1 MYALVDCNNFYVSC
15 ERVFDPS
22 LNGKPVV
29 VLSNNDG
36 CVISRSN
43 EAKAIGI
50 PMGKPAFELKELI
63 EKYNIKV
70 FSTNFPLYGD
80 MSSRVMNILAEF
92 SPEIEIY
99 SIDEAFL
106 NLKGYKY
113 IELQDYAKKIKDTV
127 HLYTGIPVSI
137 GVGATKTLAKAA
149 EYFAKKDPKSKG
161 ICIISDENRKEYL
174 SKLPI
179 DEVWGI
185 GRQHYKMLN
194 KYGVKTALDFVNL
207 RPQWVRNQMTVVGSK
222 TQEEL
227 MGIECFDLETS
238 PPSKKNICVSRSFG
252 NMISDYSLLA
262 EAVSNFAASCAEK
275 LRHQHSCAS
284 TIMVFVITNRFRKDL
299 PQYAKNAIVNM
310 PVATNSTFEIIKYA
324 LLILRN
330 IYKAGYQYKKAGVIV
345 SNIVP
350 DNAVQTALFDEID
363 REKHNKVMLT
373 MDNINKKYGRNTLK
387 VAAMGKNREWKLKQ
401 EKLSRAYTTKWQDI
415 INVKV

>member
-22 LNGKPVV
+22 LNGKPVI

-70 FSTNFPLYGD
+70 FSSNFPLYGD
-80 MSSRVMNILAEF
+80 MSSRVMSVLSELA
-92 SPEIEIY
+92 PDIEIY

-106 NLKGYKY
+106 NLKGFKY
-113 IELQDYAKKIKDTV
+113 IDLYDYAKKIKNTV
-127 HLYTGIPVSI
+127 FRCTGIPVSI
-137 GVGATKTLAKAA
+137 GIGATKTLAKVAVF
-149 EYFAKKDPKSKG
+149 FAKKDSNN
-161 ICIISDENRKEYL
+161 ICVISEENRKEYL
-174 SKLPI
+174 ARLPI
-179 DEVWGI
+179 NEIWGI
-185 GRQHYKMLN
+185 GRQHYKMLS
-194 KYGVKTALDFVNL
+194 KYGVKTALDFINL
-207 RPQWVRNQMTVVGSK
+207 RPQWVKNQMTIVGSK

-227 MGIECFDLETS
+227 TGIKCFDLETT

-275 LRHQHSCAS
+275 LRNQHSCAS
-284 TIMVFVITNRFRKDL
+284 TIMVFIITNKFRKDL
-299 PQYAKNAIVNM
+299 PQYAKNAIINM
-310 PVATNSTFEIIKYA
+310 PVATNSTLEIIKYA
-324 LLILRN
+324 LLTLRN
-330 IYKAGYQYKKAGVIV
+330 IYKNGYQYKKAGVIV

-350 DNAVQTALFDEID
+350 DTTIQTALFDNID
-363 REKHNKVMLT
+363 RVKHEKVMLA

-387 VAAMGKNREWKLKQ
+387 IAVMGKGREWRLRQ
-401 EKLSRAYTTKWQDI
+401 ERLSPSYTTKWEQI
-415 INVKV
+415 INIYV